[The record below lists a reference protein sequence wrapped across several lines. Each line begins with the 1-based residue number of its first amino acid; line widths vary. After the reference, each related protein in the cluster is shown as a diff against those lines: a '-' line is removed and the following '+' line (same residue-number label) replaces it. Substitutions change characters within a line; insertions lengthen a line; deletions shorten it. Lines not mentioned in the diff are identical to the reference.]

1 MLSPTGTK
9 RLLYLRKTLVRP
21 KKTLDAIP
29 YIRKTNRSKTT
40 CNLETPRLYSS
51 ELTES
56 VTSRRNNAIENLLNT
71 RVLRKTRFKGLAP
84 IA

>member
-1 MLSPTGTK
+1 MSPTRTK

-21 KKTLDAIP
+21 KKTLDAIL
-29 YIRKTNRSKTT
+29 YIRKTNYLKTT
-40 CNLETPRLYSS
+40 YNLETPRLYSS

-71 RVLRKTRFKGLAP
+71 RVLRKTRFKGLTP